1 MATFDFQMESHKD
14 EVEDELE
21 KFINRV
27 LTMWGMQAESF
38 AKRLAPVDTGLL
50 RNSITWAIE
59 GREANI
65 STYADKDRKQTGEY
79 DGQAPNEHGE
89 HPRSVY
95 IGTNVE
101 YAKYQELGSYKHL
114 VGQSPFLKPAIDN
127 NRDYFK
133 RIYEEELK
141 TLL

>member
-27 LTMWGMQAESF
+27 LTKWGMRAESL
-38 AKRLAPVDTGLL
+38 AKRLAPVDTGLM

-65 STYADKDRKQTGEY
+65 HEYTDNDRKKRGKYE
-79 DGQAPNEHGE
+79 GQAPNESKE

-101 YAKYQELGSYKHL
+101 YAKYQELGSYKHK

-127 NRDYFK
+127 NREEFK
-133 RIYEEELK
+133 QIYEEELK